1 MVSLAYLRDLS
12 HSELAGQLNLPLGTL
27 RGGARR
33 RFETLAR
40 ENPTV
45 RSAALVWQSRIG
57 SLNELQPAIT
67 PAPGV
72 WRRIDN
78 LLAAERDVH
87 GMQKLRTKADSSGT
101 GGVRGWFDRLGFWRG
116 AAAAGATAA
125 VLAVVGLVQ
134 MRSQFVGEIGALQA
148 QLLATPQIEYVAV
161 LADDKAAASV
171 LVTFDPKTKQLTL
184 QRVGAFREPGDKS
197 LQLWVLTGTG
207 GVRSLGVLGSERL
220 LKLTAAETQVRGA
233 PALAISL
240 EPQGGVTGASGPTGP
255 VLFKG
260 ALIQKQL

>member
-1 MVSLAYLRDLS
+1 MNLHNNPQLLDR
-12 HSELAGQLNLPLGTL
+12 LAGSYALGTL
-27 RGGARR
+27 RGGTRR
-33 RFETLAR
+33 RFEALAR

-45 RSAALVWQSRIG
+45 RAAALGWQSRMA

-78 LLAAERDVH
+78 LLAAEREVRA
-87 GMQKLRTKADSSGT
+87 MQTLRAVTGSPGRSS
-101 GGVRGWFDRLGFWRG
+101 VRSWFDRLGFWRG
-116 AAAAGATAA
+116 ATAAGAMTA

-134 MRSQFVGEIGALQA
+134 LRSQMGGEIGALQA
-148 QLLATPQIEYVAV
+148 QLLAAPHIEYVAV
-161 LADDKAAASV
+161 LADDKAAASM
-171 LVTFDPKTKQLTL
+171 LVTFDPKSKRLTL

-197 LQLWVLTGTG
+197 LQLWALTNTG

-220 LKLTAAETQVRGA
+220 LRLNADETEVRGA

-240 EPQGGVTGASGPTGP
+240 EPKGGVEGAGGPTGP